1 MALALAASAQDATFE
16 LLKPRNVVEGRNF
29 NITYRLVNAE
39 GNAPEAPELAGCT
52 LLYGPAVSTMAS
64 TQIVNGRLSSSSSVD
79 YTFTYRADQAGHVEI
94 PAAAIRTDNGTLRS
108 QGASFEILP
117 ARPRRQLQQ
126 HRPPRAAIEEATMR
140 SGCRT
145 SCS

>member
-1 MALALAASAQDATFE
+1 MTLRRFILFTVAMALALAASAQDATFE

-64 TQIVNGRLSSSSSVD
+64 TQIVN
-79 YTFTYRADQAGHVEI
+79 
-94 PAAAIRTDNGTLRS
+94 
-108 QGASFEILP
+108 
-117 ARPRRQLQQ
+117 
-126 HRPPRAAIEEATMR
+126 
-140 SGCRT
+140 
-145 SCS
+145 